1 MKRLRPC
8 DDEEEIKHKIHS
20 CTADPP
26 AEDRYDM
33 IGRNVAT
40 KLREIP
46 NKQRIFAEKLIND
59 VLFEAELG
67 SLNRNYVLSVN
78 NSGNSDKL

>member
-1 MKRLRPC
+1 MKRIRSC
-8 DDEEEIKHKIHS
+8 EDDEEARLKIRSSHM
-20 CTADPP
+20 TDTQP
-26 AEDRYDM
+26 EDRFDM
-33 IGRNVAT
+33 IGKNVAT

-67 SLNRNYVLSVN
+67 SLNRNYVLSIN
-78 NSGNSDKL
+78 NSEKIDK